1 MAVDIAVEIKKYS
14 SEVAKILNER
24 EKDRGGNAR

>member
-1 MAVDIAVEIKKYS
+1 MAVDRAKKKKKYS
-14 SEVAKILNER
+14 SEVEKILNER